1 MLNVDIQ
8 CFWPT
13 KTPYS
18 VADLQR
24 HHSVLLTYEDTLSVL
39 LTYKDTLSALLTY
52 KDTHSMLLTYKDTHS
67 VLLTYKDTHAVLLTY
82 KDTHSV
88 LLIQESSNRECFAYR
103 INNETILV
111 QCWSNP
117 ATDVDRHRHCAW
129 VAPVTNHSLVINM
142 KVYTVYEL
150 CTSCASDP
158 SISGNRRG
166 WHRHRV
172 LTGCVSPVPL
182 TSPSLARNHVRI

>member
-1 MLNVDIQ
+1 ML
-8 CFWPT
+8 T
-13 KTPYS
+13 SLLLS
-18 VADLQR
+18 VVINITALFICWMLTSSASDLQK
-24 HHSVLLTYEDTLSVL
+24 HHT
-39 LTYKDTLSALLTY
+39 
-52 KDTHSMLLTYKDTHS
+52 
-67 VLLTYKDTHAVLLTY
+67 VLLTY

-172 LTGCVSPVPL
+172 WAVPVRELRTETRHRWIHCATDQSQCGNRHGKTLCVISV
-182 TSPSLARNHVRI
+182 SVQS